1 MNDVCVKCGNP
12 VPEGRQVC
20 VICSGG
26 VRDSG
31 SSEYQGEIKN
41 MKYEE
46 IRPIGKHE
54 DKPQKHLEICTILND
69 IYARKNHDYG
79 DSFAKLR
86 NELPG
91 AILVRIYDKY
101 SRLKT
106 LLEGADQKVKDES
119 IDDTLMDLAN
129 YCIME
134 LVERKMENEN

>member
-1 MNDVCVKCGNP
+1 MCGEV

-20 VICSGG
+20 PKCIYELNNFKAIS
-26 VRDSG
+26 
-31 SSEYQGEIKN
+31 IKN
-41 MKYEE
+41 NDVNL
-46 IRPIGKHE
+46 INTS
-54 DKPQKHLEICTILND
+54 DKVQIHLQICTTLNG
-69 IYARKNHDYG
+69 IYERKNHDYG

-86 NELPG
+86 NELPN

-106 LLEGADQKVKDES
+106 LMQGAEQKVKDES

-134 LVERKMENEN
+134 LVERKMINANK

>member
-1 MNDVCVKCGNP
+1 MDKLKDGEGMKDLCVCCGND

-20 VICSGG
+20 PICEA
-26 VRDSG
+26 DPF
-31 SSEYQGEIKN
+31 IKTN
-41 MKYEE
+41 
-46 IRPIGKHE
+46 
-54 DKPQKHLEICTILND
+54 DKVQVHLQICTTLNG
-69 IYARKNHDYG
+69 IYERKNHDYG

-86 NELPG
+86 NELPN

-106 LLEGADQKVKDES
+106 LMHGAEQKVKDES

-134 LVERKMENEN
+134 LVERKMINANK

>member
-1 MNDVCVKCGNP
+1 MNDTCVTCGVY
-12 VPEGRQVC
+12 VPEGRR
-20 VICSGG
+20 ICPICENGKSI
-26 VRDSG
+26 
-31 SSEYQGEIKN
+31 IKV
-41 MKYEE
+41 K
-46 IRPIGKHE
+46 
-54 DKPQKHLEICTILND
+54 DKTQKHLEICNILND

-106 LLEGADQKVKDES
+106 LMEGAEQKVMDES

-134 LVERKMENEN
+134 LVERKMINENQKGDEVRYDREK

>member
-1 MNDVCVKCGNP
+1 MEDKCVCCGEY

-20 VICSGG
+20 IACMKKQKVIL
-26 VRDSG
+26 VN
-31 SSEYQGEIKN
+31 EAEGEIKLI
-41 MKYEE
+41 KL
-46 IRPIGKHE
+46 GKVELHSG
-54 DKPQKHLEICTILND
+54 ICETLND
-69 IYARKNHDYG
+69 IYERKNHDYG

-86 NELPG
+86 NELPN

-106 LLEGADQKVKDES
+106 LMQGADQKVKDES

-134 LVERKMENEN
+134 LVERKVKENDQKGTY